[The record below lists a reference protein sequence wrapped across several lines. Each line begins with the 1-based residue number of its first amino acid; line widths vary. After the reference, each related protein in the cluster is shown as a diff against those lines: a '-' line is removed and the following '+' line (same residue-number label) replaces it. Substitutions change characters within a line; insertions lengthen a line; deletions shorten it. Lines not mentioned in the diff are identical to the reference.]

1 MNPIATFL
9 ATAILLFAFGQALA
23 HPATGAEVRG
33 VVRADLES
41 R

>member
-23 HPATGAEVRG
+23 HPAKGAEFAAHVG
-33 VVRADLES
+33 IELAS
-41 R
+41 